1 MAIVIGNNFNY
12 QGKRPN
18 FVRDQFSTLE
28 EMCNFP
34 STSLDEG
41 HISYCIETKK
51 RYIFSNENESIDS
64 LGKWRE
70 LNDTELNESSENPVK
85 NRIIT
90 EKFNQVEEI
99 IANAINELKAEKVD
113 IESLKSVQENLEN
126 VNTILGRLATVAQTG
141 SYTDLTNTP
150 VIDNSPT
157 PTENSDGLI
166 RSGVVYKVIADDELV
181 IASALI
187 DLNKKIEELN
197 NNIENLNSIIAG
209 SLNDLTSRITQ
220 LENN

>member
-41 HISYCIETKK
+41 HISYCIETRK

-85 NRIIT
+85 NKIIT

-99 IANAINELKAEKVD
+99 LAEAINELKAEKVD
-113 IESLKSVQENLEN
+113 IDKLKIVQENLEN
-126 VNTILGRLATVAQTG
+126 ISISINTLATVARTG
-141 SYTDLTNTP
+141 DYIDLINTP
-150 VIDNSPT
+150 DIDNLPT
-157 PTENSDGLI
+157 KNSNNLV
-166 RSGVVYKVIADDELV
+166 RSGGVYDTINEDELV

-187 DLNKKIEELN
+187 DLNEKIEKLN
-197 NNIENLNSIIAG
+197 SNIENLNSIIAS
-209 SLNDLTSRITQ
+209 SLNELTSRVTQ
-220 LENN
+220 LEENS